1 MQGDGVT
8 AMGFWNGL
16 RVWPAA
22 SAIGLI
28 GLVAAPAAA
37 QPVKGERV
45 PVSYLVDR
53 QDFRNLAP
61 GEAILFELH
70 SDPDCSEAVDSE
82 TVYAGAAPDLFA
94 EVVSGREIGEA
105 TPAGRRPIRLRYTLQ
120 PSSASRRLYLRVI
133 GAHVTPVGSACQ
145 AQAASIQE
153 DLPDS
158 LERLRCAD
166 GSVARWYQ
174 ARGSW
179 DCAPAL
185 RGMSCASVSSTLTG
199 GASPFVATATCPPG
213 TVRTGGGHFGVSPGD
228 TVLDSAAD
236 ASNGWFCAVAGATP
250 SGSCQALCCA
260 LE

>member
-1 MQGDGVT
+1 MRT
-8 AMGFWNGL
+8 WNWL
-16 RVWPAA
+16 RVWPAV
-22 SAIGLI
+22 SAIGFI
-28 GLVAAPAAA
+28 ALVAEPAAA

-53 QDFRNLAP
+53 KEFRNIEP
-61 GEAILFELH
+61 GEPIVFELH

-105 TPAGRRPIRLRYTLQ
+105 TPAGGRPVRIRYTLQ
-120 PSSASRRLYLRVI
+120 PRSASRRLYLRVI
-133 GAHVTPVGSACQ
+133 GAHIAPVGSACQ

-166 GSVARWYQ
+166 GSIVQWYQ
-174 ARGSW
+174 GRGSW
-179 DCAPAL
+179 DCAPAI
-185 RGMSCASVSSTLTG
+185 RPMSCTSVSSSLTG
-199 GASPFVATATCPPG
+199 AASPFMATATCPPG
-213 TVRTGGGHFGVSPGD
+213 TVRTGGGHFAVSSGD

-236 ASNGWFCAVAGATP
+236 GSNGWFCAVAGAAP
-250 SGSCQALCCA
+250 SGSCQAVCCA